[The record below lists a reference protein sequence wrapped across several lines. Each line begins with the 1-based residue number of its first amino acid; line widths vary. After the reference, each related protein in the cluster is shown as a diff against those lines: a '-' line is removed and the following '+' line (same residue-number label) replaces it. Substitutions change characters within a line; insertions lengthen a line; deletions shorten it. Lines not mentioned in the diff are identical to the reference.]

1 MARTVVAVKKVLL
14 AVFVALSS
22 ATAFYLA
29 AALGWATFW
38 W

>member
-1 MARTVVAVKKVLL
+1 MAATIRAFRKIWVMT
-14 AVFVALSS
+14 FVALSS